1 MKRETLLENGMRRR
15 ALSSS
20 YRMAARWAVIAAV
33 LSPQATLAKP
43 LAREILAETPFNQ
56 GQIQSVLDG
65 KLVTSDVVEVS
76 KRELGGAVAC
86 LVPPGRKGSLEFA
99 RNNRVTMPDE
109 YKDTAGSIDPE
120 DIEGSLAAL
129 NLGGSEREARR
140 YLEIEPGFDI
150 NLSKEEIAAF
160 RALAPAKGEELA
172 AVEAKLREVFA
183 QRIRS
188 YRARGLDGIAPF
200 ARGDEKAKG
209 GSPAGDLRRATDAA
223 GAFRKLMPEYYEALL
238 AYPTKANAPN
248 GREFLF
254 WSRIQVLGRPVFML
268 HQRLTAAAEHAEI
281 IVERQFYASHFLNV
295 GQALIGLLP
304 VQEGTLAFY
313 VNRTWVDKW
322 HGFGTGAKRA
332 IGKKIV
338 RDVIKDMADH
348 FDLCKGLPRV
358 EPPGEEV
365 R

>member
-1 MKRETLLENGMRRR
+1 MVAWW
-15 ALSSS
+15 ALI
-20 YRMAARWAVIAAV
+20 AVL
-33 LSPQATLAKP
+33 LSPQAALAKP
-43 LAREILAETPFNQ
+43 LAREILAETPLSQ
-56 GQIQSVLDG
+56 RQIQSVLDG
-65 KLVTSDVVEVS
+65 KLVTSDVVEAS

-86 LVPPGRKGSLEFA
+86 LVPPGRQGSLEFA

-109 YKDTAGSIDPE
+109 YKDTAGPIDPK

-129 NLGGSEREARR
+129 NLGGNESEARR
-140 YLEIEPGFDI
+140 YLKVEPGFDI
-150 NLSKEEIAAF
+150 NLSKEEIADF
-160 RALAPAKGEELA
+160 RALAPAKGEELT

-209 GSPAGDLRRATDAA
+209 GSPAGDLRGATAAA
-223 GAFRKLMPEYYEALL
+223 GVFRKLMPKYYEALL
-238 AYPTKANAPN
+238 AYPKGDVPN

-268 HQRLTAAAEHAEI
+268 HQRLTAAAEHSEI
-281 IVERQFYASHFLNV
+281 VIERQFYASHFLNV
-295 GQALIGLLP
+295 GQVLFALLP

-313 VNRTWVDKW
+313 VNRTWVDRW

-338 RDVIKDMADH
+338 RDIIKDLADH
-348 FDLCKGLPRV
+348 FDLCEGLPRV
-358 EPPGEEV
+358 DPPEEEV
-365 R
+365 RQ

>member
-1 MKRETLLENGMRRR
+1 MNRETPLENENRRR
-15 ALSSS
+15 TLSSS
-20 YRMAARWAVIAAV
+20 YRMAARWALIAVV
-33 LSPQATLAKP
+33 LLPQAALAKP
-43 LAREILAETPFNQ
+43 LVREILAETPFNRE
-56 GQIQSVLDG
+56 QIQGVLDG

-76 KRELGGAVAC
+76 ERELGGAVAC
-86 LVPPGRKGSLEFA
+86 LVPTGRKGSLEFA

-109 YKDTAGSIDPE
+109 YKDIAGPIDPE

-160 RALAPAKGEELA
+160 RALAPTKGEELA

-200 ARGDEKAKG
+200 ARGDVKAKG
-209 GSPAGDLRRATDAA
+209 GSPAGDLRGATDAA
-223 GAFRKLMPEYYEALL
+223 GAFHKLMPEYYEALL
-238 AYPTKANAPN
+238 AYPKGNVPN

-268 HQRLTAAAEHAEI
+268 HQRLTAATEHAEI
-281 IVERQFYASHFLNV
+281 VLERQFYASHFLNV
-295 GQALIGLLP
+295 GQVLIGLLP

-322 HGFGTGAKRA
+322 HGFGTGTKRA
-332 IGKKIV
+332 VGKKIV
-338 RDVIKDMADH
+338 RDVIMDLADH

-358 EPPGEEV
+358 DPPGEEV